1 MTANQ
6 AEACHT
12 EAHIPA
18 GAGSLAGAGIPAGA
32 GSLAEVGIPAGAGIL
47 LAADTTWL
55 AWLADR

>member
-18 GAGSLAGAGIPAGA
+18 GAGSLAGAGI
-32 GSLAEVGIPAGAGIL
+32 L

-55 AWLADR
+55 AWLVDR